1 MASIKK
7 SFYQILRKPR
17 ITEKSA
23 LASAEGNVVV
33 FEVHPNACKSEIK
46 NAVESIFEVSVRA
59 VRTVNSMGKVKRVGL
74 RTGRRRAWKKA
85 YVSLAEGDSIELI
98 EGL

>member
-7 SFYQILRKPR
+7 SYYQILRKPR
-17 ITEKSA
+17 ITEKTA

-33 FEVHPNACKSEIK
+33 FEVHPKACKSEIR
-46 NAVESIFEVSVRA
+46 NAVEEIFDVSVRA
-59 VRTVNSMGKVKRVGL
+59 VRTINLMGKVKRVGS
-74 RTGRRRAWKKA
+74 RTGRRPAWKKA
-85 YVSLAEGDSIELI
+85 YVSLAQGDSIELI